1 MNLKHFHSIFIVTSN
16 SCESH
21 DKGGITG
28 GVQCIITGPMELVK
42 TRMQV
47 TGIGESQTKS
57 SLVRTAAQI
66 YKKNGLLGFTAGFGA
81 TLTREIPAFMCY
93 FGSYDMFLKIQNYHP
108 CKFEGHLF
116 FTIDWFIV

>member
-1 MNLKHFHSIFIVTSN
+1 
-16 SCESH
+16 
-21 DKGGITG
+21 
-28 GVQCIITGPMELVK
+28 
-42 TRMQV
+42 MQV

-93 FGSYDMFLKIQNYHP
+93 FGSYDMFLKIQNYSP
-108 CKFEGHLF
+108 CKFPRSNFDLLF
-116 FTIDWFIV
+116 SLTDSLFS

>member
-1 MNLKHFHSIFIVTSN
+1 
-16 SCESH
+16 
-21 DKGGITG
+21 
-28 GVQCIITGPMELVK
+28 
-42 TRMQV
+42 MQV

-93 FGSYDMFLKIQNYHP
+93 FGSYDMFLKTQNYHP
-108 CKFEGHLF
+108 CKFNLWHAF
-116 FTIDWFIV
+116 FIYFEFLADDNGILKVLMAGGFAGVCSWILVWLEKNVPE